1 MNPRRATLQTLL
13 ASLALSCAIAQ
24 ANVQPQ
30 FPDADASDPV
40 VMGWM
45 LGTPPAPEKTVR
57 FDNFLQFPQMRW
69 SFSHVRE
76 LLPTVQVSRGT
87 GEVSP
92 LPRAERT
99 DIDALEFTPL
109 GGDRPMTWE
118 QSLKANY
125 TDGILVLHRG
135 RVVYERYFGA
145 LTGQGQHIAMSVT
158 KSFIGTLGAM
168 LVAEGRIDP
177 QAKVSQYVPELKDS
191 GFGDATLR
199 QVMDMTV
206 GVRYSENYADP
217 KAEIWEY
224 VRAGHM
230 LPRPAGYNG
239 ATSVTEYLAKLPKE
253 GEHGQGFAYKTVNTD
268 VLSWVIQR
276 VTGKPIAVN
285 LQERIWSKLGAEQD
299 AYLIADEV
307 GTAFA
312 GGGFNTSLRDLAR
325 FGEMMRLDGKFNGQQ
340 IVPKNVVADIRG
352 GGSQADFA
360 KAGIKLLPNW
370 SYRDMWWVSHND
382 HGVYLARGIHGQGI
396 YVDPKAEMV
405 IVRYASHPLASGA
418 HFDPTTLPAYRA
430 VAEHLM
436 ATSNR

>member
-1 MNPRRATLQTLL
+1 M
-13 ASLALSCAIAQ
+13 
-24 ANVQPQ
+24 
-30 FPDADASDPV
+30 
-40 VMGWM
+40 
-45 LGTPPAPEKTVR
+45 
-57 FDNFLQFPQMRW
+57 
-69 SFSHVRE
+69 
-76 LLPTVQVSRGT
+76 
-87 GEVSP
+87 
-92 LPRAERT
+92 
-99 DIDALEFTPL
+99 
-109 GGDRPMTWE
+109 
-118 QSLKANY
+118 
-125 TDGILVLHRG
+125 
-135 RVVYERYFGA
+135 
-145 LTGQGQHIAMSVT
+145 
-158 KSFIGTLGAM
+158 
-168 LVAEGRIDP
+168 
-177 QAKVSQYVPELKDS
+177 
-191 GFGDATLR
+191 
-199 QVMDMTV
+199 
-206 GVRYSENYADP
+206 
-217 KAEIWEY
+217 
-224 VRAGHM
+224 
-230 LPRPAGYNG
+230 
-239 ATSVTEYLAKLPKE
+239 TEYLAKLPKE

-340 IVPKNVVADIRG
+340 IVPKSVVADIRG

-382 HGVYLARGIHGQGI
+382 HGVYLARGVHGQGI

-418 HFDPTTLPAYRA
+418 HFDPTTLPAYQA

-436 ATSNR
+436 ATSL